1 MSIQRASFYV
11 LLAVVTVAFV
21 WLLIPYYTAVLWAVI
36 LAILF
41 FPVHQ
46 RLERLLGGRSTIAAL
61 LTLLLCICLVILPAL
76 AILASLIQ
84 EGTSLYQRISSNEI
98 DLHAHLLRLQAILPA
113 FLDNWLTSLKL
124 DGFAELWARIS
135 SGLMEA
141 GQSIAGGV
149 LSFGQNTLQFFIGMG
164 LMLYLLFFLFR
175 DGASLGKTLRH
186 SIPLSDD
193 YTRQFVDKFAAV
205 VRATVRGN
213 VIIAIIQGVIGG
225 LTFWALGIEAALLW
239 GVVMTFLS
247 MLPAVGAAIVWG
259 PAAIWL
265 FLVGAWIKGLVM
277 VAIGALVIGLIDN
290 LLRPPLVG
298 QGARLP
304 DYVVL
309 ISTVGGISLF
319 GLSGFVIG
327 PLIAALFISAWSL
340 FTQQQHKPLTA
351 EIEHQPGRRSETDM
365 PWIVPRETYRG
376 RRTVR
381 KTRSQKHDVTPKL

>member
-1 MSIQRASFYV
+1 MTIQRASFYV
-11 LLAVVTVAFV
+11 LLLIITIAFV
-21 WLLIPYYTAVLWAVI
+21 WLFIPYYTAVLWAVI
-36 LAILF
+36 LVILF
-41 FPVHQ
+41 FPVHK
-46 RLERLLGGRSTIAAL
+46 RLERWLGDRPTGAAL

-76 AILASLIQ
+76 GILAFLIH

-98 DLHAHLLRLQAILPA
+98 DLNAHLLRLRAVLPE
-113 FLDNWLTSLKL
+113 FVSNWLTSLKL
-124 DGFAELWARIS
+124 DGFAELWARLS

-141 GQSIAGGV
+141 GQSIAGGL
-149 LSFGQNTLQFFIGMG
+149 LSFGQNTLQFFISMG

-213 VIIAIIQGVIGG
+213 VIIAIVQGIIGG
-225 LTFWALGIEAALLW
+225 VTFWVLGIEATLLW

-247 MLPAVGAAIVWG
+247 MLPAIGAAIVWV

-265 FLVGAWIKGLVM
+265 FLVGAWVKGIIM
-277 VAIGALVIGLIDN
+277 VVVGAFIIGLIDN

-340 FTQQQHKPLTA
+340 FIEQQDQRA
-351 EIEHQPGRRSETDM
+351 EVQDHPMDPEKGRD
-365 PWIVPRETYRG
+365 
-376 RRTVR
+376 
-381 KTRSQKHDVTPKL
+381 

>member
-1 MSIQRASFYV
+1 MSIQRASFCV
-11 LLAVVTVAFV
+11 LLVVVTVAFL
-21 WLLIPYYTAVLWAVI
+21 WLLVPYYTAVLWAVI

-41 FPVHQ
+41 FPLHK
-46 RLERLLGGRSTIAAL
+46 RLERFLGGRSTIAAL
-61 LTLLLCICLVILPAL
+61 LTVLLCICLVILPAL
-76 AILASLIQ
+76 ALLASLVQ

-98 DLHAHLLRLQAILPA
+98 DLNAHLLRLQSVLPT
-113 FLDNWLTSLKL
+113 FVDDWLNSLKL
-124 DGFAELWARIS
+124 GGFSELWAKLS
-135 SGLMEA
+135 SGVMEA

-149 LSFGQNTLQFFIGMG
+149 LSFGQNTLQFFISMG

-175 DGASLGKTLRH
+175 DGASLGRMMRH

-193 YTRQFVDKFAAV
+193 YTRQFLDKFAAV

-213 VIIAIIQGVIGG
+213 VIIAIIQGTIGG
-225 LTFWALGIEAALLW
+225 ISFWALGIEAALLW

-247 MLPAVGAAIVWG
+247 MLPAVGAAIVWI

-265 FLVGAWIKGLVM
+265 FLVGAWIKGVIM
-277 VAIGALVIGLIDN
+277 VVIGALVIGLVDN

-319 GLSGFVIG
+319 GISGFVIG

-340 FTQQQHKPLTA
+340 FTQQQTREPKP
-351 EIEHQPGRRSETDM
+351 
-365 PWIVPRETYRG
+365 
-376 RRTVR
+376 
-381 KTRSQKHDVTPKL
+381 

>member
-11 LLAVVTVAFV
+11 LLVVVTVAFL
-21 WLLIPYYTAVLWAVI
+21 WLLVPYYTAVLWAVI

-41 FPVHQ
+41 FPLHK
-46 RLERLLGGRSTIAAL
+46 RLERFLGGRSTIAAL
-61 LTLLLCICLVILPAL
+61 LTVLLCICLVILPAL
-76 AILASLIQ
+76 ALLASLVQ

-98 DLHAHLLRLQAILPA
+98 DLNAHLLRLQSVLPT
-113 FLDNWLTSLKL
+113 FVDDWLNSLKL
-124 DGFAELWARIS
+124 GGFSELWAELS
-135 SGLMEA
+135 SGVMEA

-149 LSFGQNTLQFFIGMG
+149 LSFGQNTLQFFISMG

-175 DGASLGKTLRH
+175 DGASLGRMMRH

-193 YTRQFVDKFAAV
+193 YTRQFLDKFAAV

-213 VIIAIIQGVIGG
+213 VIIAIIQGTIGG
-225 LTFWALGIEAALLW
+225 ISFWALGIEAALLW

-247 MLPAVGAAIVWG
+247 MLPAVGAAIVWI

-265 FLVGAWIKGLVM
+265 FLVGAWIKGIIM
-277 VAIGALVIGLIDN
+277 VVIGALVIGLVDN

-340 FTQQQHKPLTA
+340 FTQQQTREPKP
-351 EIEHQPGRRSETDM
+351 
-365 PWIVPRETYRG
+365 
-376 RRTVR
+376 
-381 KTRSQKHDVTPKL
+381 

>member
-11 LLAVVTVAFV
+11 LLVVVTVAFL
-21 WLLIPYYTAVLWAVI
+21 WLLVPYYTAVLWAVI

-41 FPVHQ
+41 FPLHK
-46 RLERLLGGRSTIAAL
+46 RLERFLGGRSTIAAL
-61 LTLLLCICLVILPAL
+61 LTVLLCICLVILPAL
-76 AILASLIQ
+76 AILASLVQ

-98 DLHAHLLRLQAILPA
+98 DLNAHLLRLQAVLPT
-113 FLDNWLTSLKL
+113 FLDNWSNSLKIG
-124 DGFAELWARIS
+124 GFAELWAKLS
-135 SGLMEA
+135 SGVMEA

-149 LSFGQNTLQFFIGMG
+149 LSFGQNTLQFFISMG

-175 DGASLGKTLRH
+175 DGASLGRMMRH

-193 YTRQFVDKFAAV
+193 YTRQFLDKFAAV

-213 VIIAIIQGVIGG
+213 VIIAIIQGTIGG
-225 LTFWALGIEAALLW
+225 ISFSALGIEAALLW

-247 MLPAVGAAIVWG
+247 MLPAVGAAIVWI

-265 FLVGAWIKGLVM
+265 FLVGAWIKGVIM
-277 VAIGALVIGLIDN
+277 VVIGALVIGLVDN

-319 GLSGFVIG
+319 GISGFVIG

-340 FTQQQHKPLTA
+340 FTQQQT
-351 EIEHQPGRRSETDM
+351 QS
-365 PWIVPRETYRG
+365 
-376 RRTVR
+376 
-381 KTRSQKHDVTPKL
+381 PKA

>member
-1 MSIQRASFYV
+1 MSIQRVSFYV
-11 LLAVVTVAFV
+11 LLVVVTVAFV
-21 WLLIPYYTAVLWAVI
+21 WLLTPHYTAILWAVI

-41 FPVHQ
+41 FPVHR

-76 AILASLIQ
+76 GILASLIQ
-84 EGTSLYQRISSNEI
+84 EGSSLYQRISSNEI
-98 DLHAHLLRLQAILPA
+98 DLNAYLLRLQSILPA
-113 FLDNWLTSLKL
+113 VLDNWLTSLKL
-124 DGFAELWARIS
+124 AGFAEVWTKVS
-135 SGLMEA
+135 SSFMEA

-149 LSFGQNTLQFFIGMG
+149 LSFGQNTLQFFISMG

-175 DGASLGKTLRH
+175 DGTSLGRTLRH

-213 VIIAIIQGVIGG
+213 IIIAITQGLIGG
-225 LTFWALGIEAALLW
+225 LSFWALGIEAALLW

-247 MLPAVGAAIVWG
+247 MLPAIGAAIVWV

-265 FLVGAWIKGLVM
+265 FLIGSWVKGILM
-277 VAIGALVIGLIDN
+277 VVIGAFVIGLIDN

-298 QGARLP
+298 QGTRLP

-309 ISTVGGISLF
+309 ISTVGGIALF

-340 FTQQQHKPLTA
+340 FTLQQQETPSPSVRPSVEK
-351 EIEHQPGRRSETDM
+351 RS
-365 PWIVPRETYRG
+365 
-376 RRTVR
+376 
-381 KTRSQKHDVTPKL
+381 

>member
-11 LLAVVTVAFV
+11 LLVVVTVAFL
-21 WLLIPYYTAVLWAVI
+21 WLLVPYYTAVLWAVI

-41 FPVHQ
+41 FPLHK
-46 RLERLLGGRSTIAAL
+46 RLERFLGGRSTIAAL
-61 LTLLLCICLVILPAL
+61 LTVLLCVCLVILPAL
-76 AILASLIQ
+76 ALLASLVQ

-98 DLHAHLLRLQAILPA
+98 DLNAHLLRLQSVLPT
-113 FLDNWLTSLKL
+113 FVDDWLNSLKL
-124 DGFAELWARIS
+124 GGFSELWAKLS
-135 SGLMEA
+135 SGVMEA

-149 LSFGQNTLQFFIGMG
+149 LSFGQNTLQFFISMG

-175 DGASLGKTLRH
+175 DGASLGRMMRH

-193 YTRQFVDKFAAV
+193 YTRQFLDKFAAV

-213 VIIAIIQGVIGG
+213 VIIAIIQGTIGG
-225 LTFWALGIEAALLW
+225 ISFWALGIEAALLW

-247 MLPAVGAAIVWG
+247 MLPAVGAAIVWI

-265 FLVGAWIKGLVM
+265 FLVGAWIKGIIM
-277 VAIGALVIGLIDN
+277 VVIGALVIGLVDN

-340 FTQQQHKPLTA
+340 FTQQQTREP
-351 EIEHQPGRRSETDM
+351 M
-365 PWIVPRETYRG
+365 P
-376 RRTVR
+376 
-381 KTRSQKHDVTPKL
+381 

>member
-11 LLAVVTVAFV
+11 LLVVVTVAFL
-21 WLLIPYYTAVLWAVI
+21 WLLVPYYTAVLWAVI

-41 FPVHQ
+41 FPLHK
-46 RLERLLGGRSTIAAL
+46 RLERFLGGRSTIAAL
-61 LTLLLCICLVILPAL
+61 LTVLLCICLVILPAL
-76 AILASLIQ
+76 AILASLVQ

-98 DLHAHLLRLQAILPA
+98 DLNAHLLRLQAVLPT
-113 FLDNWLTSLKL
+113 FLDNWLNSLTIG
-124 DGFAELWARIS
+124 GFAELWAKLS
-135 SGLMEA
+135 SGVMEA

-149 LSFGQNTLQFFIGMG
+149 LSFGQNTLQFFISMG

-175 DGASLGKTLRH
+175 DGASLGRMMRH

-193 YTRQFVDKFAAV
+193 YTRQFLDKFAAV

-213 VIIAIIQGVIGG
+213 VIIAIIQGTIGG
-225 LTFWALGIEAALLW
+225 ISFWALGIEAALLW

-247 MLPAVGAAIVWG
+247 MLPAVGAAIVWI

-265 FLVGAWIKGLVM
+265 FLVGAWIKGIIM
-277 VAIGALVIGLIDN
+277 VVIGALVIGLVDN

-319 GLSGFVIG
+319 GISGFVIG

-340 FTQQQHKPLTA
+340 FTQQQTQA
-351 EIEHQPGRRSETDM
+351 
-365 PWIVPRETYRG
+365 
-376 RRTVR
+376 
-381 KTRSQKHDVTPKL
+381 PKA

>member
-1 MSIQRASFYV
+1 MSIQRTSFYV
-11 LLAVVTVAFV
+11 LLAVVTVAFL
-21 WLLIPYYTAVLWAVI
+21 WLLLPYYNAILWAVI

-41 FPVHQ
+41 FPIHK
-46 RLERLLGGRSTIAAL
+46 RLERMLGGRSSIAAL
-61 LTLLLCICLVILPAL
+61 LTVFLCICLVILPAL

-98 DLHAHLLRLQAILPA
+98 DLNAHLLRVQAFLPA
-113 FLDNWLTSLKL
+113 FIDNWLTSLKL
-124 DGFAELWARIS
+124 GGFSQLWAKVS
-135 SGLMEA
+135 SGAMEA
-141 GQSIAGGV
+141 GQAIAGSV
-149 LSFGQNTLQFFIGMG
+149 LSFGQNTLQFFISMG

-175 DGASLGKTLRH
+175 DGAGMGKTLRH

-193 YTRQFVDKFAAV
+193 YTRQFLDKFTAV

-213 VIIAIIQGVIGG
+213 VIIAIIQGAIGG
-225 LTFWALGIEAALLW
+225 VSFWALGIEAALLW

-247 MLPAVGAAIVWG
+247 MLPAVGAALVWV

-265 FLVGAWIKGLVM
+265 FLVGAWVKGLLM
-277 VAIGALVIGLIDN
+277 VAIGALIIGLIDN

-340 FTQQQHKPLTA
+340 FTRQQQ
-351 EIEHQPGRRSETDM
+351 QS
-365 PWIVPRETYRG
+365 
-376 RRTVR
+376 
-381 KTRSQKHDVTPKL
+381 STPP

>member
-11 LLAVVTVAFV
+11 LLVVVTVAFL
-21 WLLIPYYTAVLWAVI
+21 WLLVPYYTAVLWAVI

-41 FPVHQ
+41 FPLHK
-46 RLERLLGGRSTIAAL
+46 RLERFLGGRSTIAAL
-61 LTLLLCICLVILPAL
+61 LTVLLCICLVILPAL
-76 AILASLIQ
+76 AILASLVQ

-98 DLHAHLLRLQAILPA
+98 DLNAHLLRLQAVLPT
-113 FLDNWLTSLKL
+113 FLDNWLNSLKIG
-124 DGFAELWARIS
+124 GFAELWAKLS
-135 SGLMEA
+135 SGVMEA

-149 LSFGQNTLQFFIGMG
+149 LSFGQNTLQFFISMG

-175 DGASLGKTLRH
+175 DGASLGRMMRH

-193 YTRQFVDKFAAV
+193 YTRQFLDKFAAV

-213 VIIAIIQGVIGG
+213 VIIAIIQGTIGG
-225 LTFWALGIEAALLW
+225 ISFWALGIEAALLW

-247 MLPAVGAAIVWG
+247 MLPAVGAAIVWI

-265 FLVGAWIKGLVM
+265 FLVGAWIKGVIM
-277 VAIGALVIGLIDN
+277 VVIGALVIGLVDN

-319 GLSGFVIG
+319 GISGFVIG

-340 FTQQQHKPLTA
+340 FTQQQTQA
-351 EIEHQPGRRSETDM
+351 
-365 PWIVPRETYRG
+365 
-376 RRTVR
+376 
-381 KTRSQKHDVTPKL
+381 PKA

>member
-11 LLAVVTVAFV
+11 LLVVVTVAFL
-21 WLLIPYYTAVLWAVI
+21 WLLVPYYTAVLWAVI

-41 FPVHQ
+41 FPLHK
-46 RLERLLGGRSTIAAL
+46 RLERFLGGRSTIAAL
-61 LTLLLCICLVILPAL
+61 LTVLLCICLVILPAL
-76 AILASLIQ
+76 AILASLVQ

-98 DLHAHLLRLQAILPA
+98 DLNAHLLRLQAVLPT
-113 FLDNWLTSLKL
+113 FLDNWLNSLKIG
-124 DGFAELWARIS
+124 GFAELWAKLS
-135 SGLMEA
+135 SGVMEA

-149 LSFGQNTLQFFIGMG
+149 LSFGQNTLQFFISMG

-175 DGASLGKTLRH
+175 DGASLGRMMRH

-193 YTRQFVDKFAAV
+193 YTRQFLDKFAAV

-213 VIIAIIQGVIGG
+213 VIIAIIQGTIGG
-225 LTFWALGIEAALLW
+225 ISFWALGIEAALLW

-247 MLPAVGAAIVWG
+247 MLPAVGAAIVWI

-265 FLVGAWIKGLVM
+265 FLVGAWIKGVIM
-277 VAIGALVIGLIDN
+277 VVIGALVIGLVDN

-319 GLSGFVIG
+319 GISGFVIG

-340 FTQQQHKPLTA
+340 FTQQQT
-351 EIEHQPGRRSETDM
+351 QG
-365 PWIVPRETYRG
+365 
-376 RRTVR
+376 
-381 KTRSQKHDVTPKL
+381 PKA

>member
-11 LLAVVTVAFV
+11 LLVVVTVAFL
-21 WLLIPYYTAVLWAVI
+21 WLLVPYYTAVLWAVI

-41 FPVHQ
+41 FPLHK
-46 RLERLLGGRSTIAAL
+46 RLERFLGGRSTIAAL
-61 LTLLLCICLVILPAL
+61 LTVLLCICLVILPAL
-76 AILASLIQ
+76 AILASLVQ

-98 DLHAHLLRLQAILPA
+98 DLNAHLLRLQAVLPT
-113 FLDNWLTSLKL
+113 FLDNWLNSLKIG
-124 DGFAELWARIS
+124 GFAELWAKLS
-135 SGLMEA
+135 SGVMEA

-149 LSFGQNTLQFFIGMG
+149 LNFGQNTLQFFISMG

-175 DGASLGKTLRH
+175 DGASLGRMMRH

-193 YTRQFVDKFAAV
+193 YTRQFLDKFAAV

-213 VIIAIIQGVIGG
+213 VIIAIIQGTIGG
-225 LTFWALGIEAALLW
+225 ISFWALGIEAALLW

-247 MLPAVGAAIVWG
+247 MLPAVGAAIVWI

-265 FLVGAWIKGLVM
+265 FLVGAWIKGVIM
-277 VAIGALVIGLIDN
+277 VVIGALVIGLVDN

-319 GLSGFVIG
+319 GISGFVIG

-340 FTQQQHKPLTA
+340 FTQQQTQA
-351 EIEHQPGRRSETDM
+351 
-365 PWIVPRETYRG
+365 
-376 RRTVR
+376 
-381 KTRSQKHDVTPKL
+381 PKA

>member
-11 LLAVVTVAFV
+11 LLVIVTIAFV

-41 FPVHQ
+41 FPVHRRLQ
-46 RLERLLGGRSTIAAL
+46 RWVGGRSTIAAL

-76 AILASLIQ
+76 GILASLIQ
-84 EGTSLYQRISSNEI
+84 EGTSLYQRISNNEI
-98 DLHAHLLRLQAILPA
+98 DLNAHLLRLQAVMPA
-113 FLDNWLTSLKL
+113 FLNNWLAALKL
-124 DGFAELWARIS
+124 EGFAELWARLS
-135 SGLMEA
+135 SGFMEA
-141 GQSIAGGV
+141 GQSIAGGL
-149 LSFGQNTLQFFIGMG
+149 LSFGQNTLQFFISMG

-175 DGASLGKTLRH
+175 DGASLGRTLRH

-225 LTFWALGIEAALLW
+225 LTFWALGLEAALLW
-239 GVVMTFLS
+239 GVLMTFLS
-247 MLPAVGAAIVWG
+247 MLPAIGAAIVWV

-265 FLVGAWIKGLVM
+265 FLAGAWIKGMLM
-277 VAIGALVIGLIDN
+277 VIVGTFVIGLIDN

-298 QGARLP
+298 QGTRLP

-340 FTQQQHKPLTA
+340 FTQQQT
-351 EIEHQPGRRSETDM
+351 EQQTE
-365 PWIVPRETYRG
+365 
-376 RRTVR
+376 
-381 KTRSQKHDVTPKL
+381 